1 MEGSPR
7 MIPRFVLIPVAAV
20 IIAAGG
26 WDGNYSGRLTLVGD
40 GAMACSK
47 AAPVQMNIAGGVLT
61 YHHFSNATF
70 TATVQSDGSFKDTQ
84 HNLYGGSRT
93 MIVQTLT
100 GQISGTTITADA
112 NSQYCNYHLVLHR
125 QG

>member
-1 MEGSPR
+1 
-7 MIPRFVLIPVAAV
+7 MIPRPVLIPVAAL

-26 WDGNYSGRLTLVGD
+26 WDGNYSGNLTLVGN
-40 GAMACSK
+40 GATPCAK
-47 AAPVQMNIAGGVLT
+47 AALVQMNIAGGVLT

-70 TATVQSDGSFKDTQ
+70 TATVQPDGSFKDTRQ
-84 HNLYGGSRT
+84 NLYGGSRT
-93 MIVQTLT
+93 MTVQTLT
-100 GQISGTTITADA
+100 GQISGTTITADS